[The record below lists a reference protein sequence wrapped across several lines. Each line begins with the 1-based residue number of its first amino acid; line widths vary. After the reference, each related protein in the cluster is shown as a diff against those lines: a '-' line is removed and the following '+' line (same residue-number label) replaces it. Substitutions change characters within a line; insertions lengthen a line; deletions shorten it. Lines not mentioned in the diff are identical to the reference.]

1 MLKVNQ
7 KPKVNDVGGKLY
19 ILKALNSNVTLYKL
33 GKTKDLKNR
42 LNTYNSGNAN
52 DIEPLFK
59 IDVNNIQA
67 IEDCVKGLV
76 KSFQYRKH
84 KEVYEIKF
92 DTLAKLMKAC
102 STVYDEFLKEY
113 KQDKTDFKSKVA
125 RAKRKDVLYLY
136 LAKNESTDENVND
149 EISI

>member
-1 MLKVNQ
+1 MMSKTIRAKLVRKYFIEMENIVKKFHTNIRIEMEKTIGMLKINQ
-7 KPKVNDVGGKLY
+7 KPKVNDVGGRIY

-42 LNTYNSGNAN
+42 LNTYNSVFTLQVSDQWGNAN

-59 IDVNNIQA
+59 LDVNNIQA
-67 IEDCVKGLV
+67 VEDCVKGLV

-102 STVYDEFLKEY
+102 ST
-113 KQDKTDFKSKVA
+113 
-125 RAKRKDVLYLY
+125 
-136 LAKNESTDENVND
+136 
-149 EISI
+149 